1 MTMTDPNTPV
11 PASPAVGS
19 RSESHFRS
27 LLKAV
32 SWRCV
37 GTLDTFI
44 VSFAV
49 LNITGAVGGGIGH
62 AARISGG
69 IAGVE
74 VVTKILLYYLHE
86 RAWMRIALGRPRPVS
101 LEESAAENV
110 P

>member
-1 MTMTDPNTPV
+1 MSPPDPRPK
-11 PASPAVGS
+11 SDS
-19 RSESHFRS
+19 HLRSF
-27 LLKAV
+27 LKAV

-37 GTLDTFI
+37 GTLDTFV
-44 VSFAV
+44 VSFFV
-49 LNITGAVGGGIGH
+49 LGVTGVGGDLGH

-74 VVTKILLYYLHE
+74 IVTKIILFYLHE
-86 RAWMRIALGRPRPVS
+86 RVWARIALGRPRPMS

>member
-1 MTMTDPNTPV
+1 MATLSAARFSDTRL
-11 PASPAVGS
+11 
-19 RSESHFRS
+19 RSI
-27 LLKAV
+27 LKAV

-37 GTLDTFI
+37 GTLDTFC
-44 VSFAV
+44 VSFVV
-49 LNITGAVGGGIGH
+49 LTFTGATAGNKVH
-62 AARISGG
+62 AAQISSG

-86 RAWMRIALGRPRPVS
+86 RAWMRIALGGPRLVS